1 MTVVTTEK
9 IKNPR
14 GRPKTINYDATL
26 NIAMEAY
33 WANGIDGMSVN
44 EICRLADVSKP
55 SLYREFGNEDELLSL
70 VFKNYSLGLH
80 ASLTNL
86 FEKNENFKDTI
97 NELVEFSGSVTKGC
111 LAAKAFQAFSRLGE
125 KGKKELNTL
134 KQGTLR
140 LFQDFVANSRQE
152 ISLGKNWDNFMIA
165 EYIFSIFINAMGM
178 SERGICPNKIKRT
191 MSLALSPLVSD

>member
-1 MTVVTTEK
+1 MSIFTKEK

-14 GRPKTINYDATL
+14 GRPKTINYDTTL

-55 SLYREFGNEDELLSL
+55 SLYREFGNEDELLGL
-70 VFKNYSLGLH
+70 VFKHYSVGLH
-80 ASLTNL
+80 ERLTNL
-86 FEKNENFKDTI
+86 FKKNNNFKDAM

-111 LAAKAFQAFSRLGE
+111 LAVKAFQAFSRLGE
-125 KGKKELNTL
+125 KSKRELNTL
-134 KQGTLR
+134 KQGTLG
-140 LFQDFVANSRQE
+140 LFLEFVANSRQD
-152 ISLGKNWDNFMIA
+152 INLGKDWDSYMIA
-165 EYIFSIFINAMGM
+165 EYIFSIFTNAMRM
-178 SERGICPNKIKRT
+178 SEQGICPNKIKRT